1 MSQWEQSSQE
11 ARGAGAPAV
20 VNSALEPLIERAE
33 RAVLAGDL
41 ATLRALVGQL
51 WPDRHALPELLTR
64 RLVEG
69 RTRAPL
75 LTLELLGG
83 FAGRAAA
90 PYLQRVA
97 DDAAVADL
105 VRWSARRRLGWPER
119 GQARRRLAFLAA
131 LRDPDRTLVEATA
144 QATAAWPPDSE
155 LLDEVLAYLVAL
167 PATRRQGLLRRIA
180 TQLGARAGWLL
191 HAALF
196 LDDAASPRLALA
208 EIARLRSPGAAEAV
222 ARLAATARTRQ
233 LRDVAATTA
242 QRLRL
247 RVLDRPPPA
256 PASLPPLTEALLS
269 ALDGAGYQLACVVR
283 QWPDGLCW
291 VAYYLLHA
299 EHGLRAVGGLSRATA
314 DLLAAQLAGVQE
326 RGVALVAVDLPALR
340 GAVRRALA
348 QNAAARQHVPPN
360 FELWE
365 PALHDHYPPP
375 TDEPVAAVL
384 LDDREQVDRADLG
397 SASAGLAEHP
407 FFRTW
412 WLPVGVFPDTR
423 AEHGA
428 GSDAREELRARL
440 RHHAWLLER
449 AGDRAARDLALAL
462 AARLAVAP
470 PEELARLP
478 FWRALAARRPQAAP
492 AVLLPRR

>member
-1 MSQWEQSSQE
+1 MSQWEQSPQE
-11 ARGAGAPAV
+11 ARGAGEPAV

-83 FAGRAAA
+83 FAGRAAT

-131 LRDPDRTLVEATA
+131 LRDPDRALVDAVA
-144 QATAAWPPDSE
+144 QATAAWPPDGE
-155 LLDEVLAYLVAL
+155 LLDEVLGYLVAL
-167 PATRRQGLLRRIA
+167 PAPRRQGVLRRIA
-180 TQLGARAGWLL
+180 AQLGARAGWLL

-196 LDDAASPRLALA
+196 LDDAATPRLALA
-208 EIARLRSPGAAEAV
+208 EIARLRPPGAAEAV
-222 ARLAATARTRQ
+222 ARLAATARSRQ
-233 LRDVAATTA
+233 LRDAAATTA

-247 RVLDRPPPA
+247 RVLDRLAPA
-256 PASLPPLTEALLS
+256 PARLPPLTEALLS

-291 VAYYLLHA
+291 VVYCLLHA
-299 EHGLRAVGGLSRATA
+299 EAGLRAVTGLSRATA

-326 RGVALVAVDLPALR
+326 RGVALVAVGLPALR
-340 GAVRRALA
+340 GAVQRALTRS
-348 QNAAARQHVPPN
+348 AAAGRRVPPS

-365 PALHDHYPPP
+365 PALHDQYPPP
-375 TDEPVAAVL
+375 PDEPVLEVA
-384 LDDREQVDRADLG
+384 LDDRAYVARTDLVA
-397 SASAGLAEHP
+397 ASGALAEHP
-407 FFRTW
+407 FFRAW
-412 WLPVGVFPDTR
+412 WLPEL
-423 AEHGA
+423 A
-428 GSDAREELRARL
+428 DAARGRL
-440 RHHAWLLER
+440 RERLCHQAWLLER
-449 AGDRAARDLALAL
+449 ADDHRARDQALAV
-462 AARLAVAP
+462 AARLAAGPPAEVAH
-470 PEELARLP
+470 LP
-478 FWRALAARRPQAAP
+478 FLRQLAARRPQRAP
-492 AVLLPRR
+492 LVLLPRR